1 MRSNTWNLVWT
12 LIGAVIIMMTFVNT
26 SDSKIVF
33 GIEIDIW
40 VYRGLWGAN
49 YGSELCELLKKEER
63 RSRLKTYF

>member
-26 SDSKIVF
+26 SDPKIVF

-40 VYRGLWGAN
+40 VYRGLWGLITVASFVS
-49 YGSELCELLKKEER
+49 YLKRKKEEAG
-63 RSRLKTYF
+63 

>member
-12 LIGAVIIMMTFVNT
+12 VIGTVIIVMTFFNN

-40 VYRGLWGAN
+40 MYRVLWSVITAASFVS
-49 YGSELCELLKKEER
+49 YLKRKKEEA
-63 RSRLKTYF
+63 S

>member
-12 LIGAVIIMMTFVNT
+12 VIGTVIIVMTFVNN

-40 VYRGLWGAN
+40 MYRGLWTVITAASFVS
-49 YGSELCELLKKEER
+49 YLKRKKEEA
-63 RSRLKTYF
+63 S

>member
-12 LIGAVIIMMTFVNT
+12 VIGTVIIVMTFVNN

-40 VYRGLWGAN
+40 MYSGLWSVITAASFVS
-49 YGSELCELLKKEER
+49 YLKRKKEEAG
-63 RSRLKTYF
+63 

>member
-33 GIEIDIW
+33 GIAIDIW
-40 VYRGLWGAN
+40 VYSGLWVLITVASFVS
-49 YGSELCELLKKEER
+49 YLKRKKEEAG
-63 RSRLKTYF
+63 